1 MRTRACRVRELGQA
15 VTRNGLLLAGFAL
28 LATLLVAGTYLG
40 TRDDIA
46 AARRAAEEKALLQIL
61 SRAEHDNSM
70 LDDRLPAPPADP
82 LLRLPEPRSIYR
94 ARRDGRVVAV
104 ILPAHAPDGYSGT
117 IELLVGVER
126 SGRIAG
132 VRVLKHRETPGL
144 GDAIDH
150 RKSDWI
156 EEFRGRS
163 LGDPPLE
170 GWTVSKDGG
179 AFDAFTGATITPRA
193 VIRATA
199 RALQFVDRH
208 HEDIFRATPADSL
221 AAAPRS
227 GGE

>member
-104 ILPAHAPDGYSGT
+104 ILPAHAPDGYSGG
-117 IELLVGVER
+117 IDMLVGVR
-126 SGRIAG
+126 RDGRVAG
-132 VRVLKHRETPGL
+132 VRVLQHRETPGL
-144 GDAIDH
+144 GDAID
-150 RKSDWI
+150 RRRSDWI
-156 EEFRGRS
+156 ESFRGRA
-163 LGDPPLE
+163 LGDPPAAR
-170 GWTVSKDGG
+170 WTVRRDGG
-179 AFDAFTGATITPRA
+179 AFDQFTGATITPRA
-193 VIRATA
+193 VVQATR
-199 RALQFVDRH
+199 RALEYVAANRDHLFGRS
-208 HEDIFRATPADSL
+208 ADEEST
-221 AAAPRS
+221 
-227 GGE
+227 